1 MTDLEYLQRIS
12 MVDRFFV
19 RYEGLSSTRV
29 KNIFSGQQHILPFVS
44 YSDDTQLSI
53 RLYKSIAKAQIE
65 QEIDADLAL
74 LNFKRELK
82 YWILSLPPHLGKA
95 TAVSCIKN
103 ILGIKKSGYPS
114 AGNGALM
121 RIGVIARFFD
131 VSDLKISHKADL
143 IQKLCVHNT
152 IVTHSNYEACVVN
165 LWHTILCIALKKTH
179 LYHTP
184 ATLISTVHTMFNTL
198 NDWVKNCEVLFVDH
212 KIAKS
217 KKSISDIVGYT
228 QTIDAIQHNM
238 SLQEFV
244 RNNPQFYAAD
254 KVSGY
259 CIDTS
264 VLATLK
270 FFQSC
275 VRYSENQR
283 LDFLD
288 ECMDLTALGGDTD
301 TVAVVYAQLFFN
313 AYPRYTCLCDKASR
327 SMAPYHDYYGEL
339 SSEFLK
345 NDRVLGNLLHSLNL
359 VPKNVWLI
367 LKMVAIRL
375 NDIVRY

>member
-12 MVDRFFV
+12 MADRFFV
-19 RYEGLSSTRV
+19 RYEGLSAARV
-29 KNIFSGQQHILPFVS
+29 KNIFSSKQHIFPFVS

-53 RLYKSIAKAQIE
+53 RVYKSIANAQTK
-65 QEIDADLAL
+65 QDIDTDLAL
-74 LNFKRELK
+74 SNFKRELK

-121 RIGVIARFFD
+121 RIGVIARFFEA
-131 VSDLKISHKADL
+131 SDLKISHKAEL
-143 IQKLCVHNT
+143 IQKLCIENT
-152 IVTHSNYEACVVN
+152 IATHSNYEACIVN

-184 ATLISTVHTMFNTL
+184 ATLIATVHNMFNLL
-198 NDWVKNCEVLFVDH
+198 NDWVKNCEVLFVNH

-217 KKSISDIVGYT
+217 KKSISNIVGYT
-228 QTIDAIQHNM
+228 QTIDALQHNS

-244 RNNPQFYAAD
+244 RDNPQFYAAGQ
-254 KVSGY
+254 VSGY

-283 LDFLD
+283 IDFLD
-288 ECMDLTALGGDTD
+288 ECMNLTALGGDTD

-313 AYPRYTCLCDKASR
+313 AYPMYTCLCDKASR
-327 SMAPYHDYYGEL
+327 SMASYQDYYGEL
-339 SSEFLK
+339 SLEYLK
-345 NDRVLGNLLHSLNL
+345 NGRVLGNLFHSLKL
-359 VPKNVWLI
+359 VPKNVWLL
-367 LKMVAIRL
+367 LKMIAIRL